1 MRCRIGFRHDKNK
14 CTVIAEIAPNKMPRI
29 LGFASFPSQGLRR
42 GVITDVEKTVQ
53 SVERAVRQAEL
64 MAGMEVREVF
74 VGIAGEH
81 VSSQDSSGVV
91 AVAGADGRITE
102 DDRQRVLESA
112 GAVKTPIDREVLH
125 VLPQEFIVDGRR
137 DIADP
142 VGMLGVRLEVQVHV
156 VSGAVTAAQ
165 NICRSILRAG
175 SAVRD
180 IALEPLA
187 SGAAVLDSDERQ
199 MGVCL
204 VDIGGGTTDMAVFSR
219 GSLRYTGVIGLGGQN
234 VTSDVAIGLRTGWPI
249 AETLK
254 CTHGTASLHSVGE
267 DETVEVP
274 GVSGRPATQVSRR
287 LLADIIEARMEEIFM
302 LARERLGSN
311 RLDLG
316 AGIVLTGG
324 GHWSMV
330 RLSWQSEYLR
340 FPFAW
345 VGRAALLAWSMGW
358 IIRAMR
364 RRWGLRDSRER
375 AQQSRRRAMAARR
388 ES

>member
-1 MRCRIGFRHDKNK
+1 MSAESRCVVGLDLGTTKIG
-14 CTVIAEIAPNKMPRI
+14 TVIAEIAPNKMPRI

-102 DDRQRVLESA
+102 EDRQRVLESA

-175 SAVRD
+175 LAVRD

-187 SGAAVLDSDERQ
+187 SSAAVLDSDERQ

-204 VDIGGGTTDMAVFSR
+204 VEGLRIGPYFRAAVCAIR
-219 GSLRYTGVIGLGGQN
+219 GSLD
-234 VTSDVAIGLRTGWPI
+234 S
-249 AETLK
+249 
-254 CTHGTASLHSVGE
+254 
-267 DETVEVP
+267 
-274 GVSGRPATQVSRR
+274 
-287 LLADIIEARMEEIFM
+287 EAK
-302 LARERLGSN
+302 
-311 RLDLG
+311 
-316 AGIVLTGG
+316 T
-324 GHWSMV
+324 
-330 RLSWQSEYLR
+330 
-340 FPFAW
+340 
-345 VGRAALLAWSMGW
+345 
-358 IIRAMR
+358 
-364 RRWGLRDSRER
+364 
-375 AQQSRRRAMAARR
+375 
-388 ES
+388 